1 MTSPRCGLGWTG
13 PPQSTPGKNG
23 VDRSTPF
30 LPGVFMCKSAAF
42 VLVQVI
48 LKLINF
54 VCGISVLCV
63 IHLTA
68 KFQVVVQC

>member
-1 MTSPRCGLGWTG
+1 MVGNSIPGHRTNDVAAVWT
-13 PPQSTPGKNG
+13 G